1 MITNKK
7 VFEKAKEYFG
17 EELTGNAVIS
27 QSDSKSLL
35 LVETNAEYA
44 LITIA
49 DFTEQPIGDVDL
61 LIEVRIP
68 KTKDTLTDIAKLIM
82 FLQQNTTNA
91 STNLTERIEEITK
104 ELAEVSKSV
113 QNNAVLI
120 VKS

>member
-1 MITNKK
+1 
-7 VFEKAKEYFG
+7 
-17 EELTGNAVIS
+17 
-27 QSDSKSLL
+27 
-35 LVETNAEYA
+35 
-44 LITIA
+44 IA